1 MALNRMMYCSTQE
14 GYSANIGDG
23 VISQILDGG
32 ADRYRRSLKGVMH
45 TVNSRW
51 VVNESGY
58 QYLMAFYRVWAR
70 NPSQPFIAKLCVDNA
85 PVEDY
90 ECFFS
95 GSPTLSSKEAKVYT
109 VTATLKVKPLPVDEA
124 MDDLI
129 VGAGN
134 EAGDLSALM
143 NPLEKLVN
151 EDLPNALENFD
162 A

>member
-1 MALNRMMYCSTQE
+1 MALNRMKYCSTQQS
-14 GYSANIGDG
+14 YSANIGDG

-51 VVNESGY
+51 VVGEAGY
-58 QYLMAFYRVWAR
+58 QYMMAFYRVWAR

-95 GSPTLSSKEAKVYT
+95 GAPTLSSKLSGVYT
-109 VTATLKVKPLPVDEA
+109 VTATLKVKPLLVNIDL
-124 MDDLI
+124 DDI
-129 VGAGN
+129 IIGVGN
-134 EAGDLSALM
+134 EGGDLAKIL

-162 A
+162 G

>member
-1 MALNRMMYCSTQE
+1 MALNRLAYCSTQQ

-23 VISQILDGG
+23 VIAQSLDGG
-32 ADRYRRSLKGVMH
+32 ADRYRRSLKGVVH

-51 VVNESGY
+51 VVKEAGY

-70 NPSQPFIAKLCVDNA
+70 NPNQPFIAKLCVDSA
-85 PVEDY
+85 TVEDY

-95 GSPTLSSKEAKVYT
+95 GSPALSEKKGLVFI
-109 VTATLKVKPLPVDEA
+109 VTATLKVKPLVIPNG

-129 VGAGN
+129 VAVANGG
-134 EAGDLSALM
+134 GDLASLM

-151 EDLPNALENFD
+151 EDLPAALGD
-162 A
+162 L

>member
-14 GYSANIGDG
+14 GYSASIGDG
-23 VISQILDGG
+23 VMSQILDGG
-32 ADRYRRSLKGVMH
+32 ADRYRRSLKGVVH

-51 VVNESGY
+51 VVQESGY

-70 NPSQPFIAKLCVDNA
+70 NPSQPFIARLCVDNA

-95 GSPTLSSKEAKVYT
+95 GSPTLSSKEANVYT
-109 VTATLKVKPLPVDEA
+109 VTATLKVKPSPVDED

-134 EAGDLSALM
+134 EGGELAGIL

-151 EDLPNALENFD
+151 EDLPDALETYSG
-162 A
+162 

>member
-1 MALNRMMYCSTQE
+1 MALNRLKYCSTQQ

-32 ADRYRRSLKGVMH
+32 ADRYRKSLKGVMH

-51 VVNESGY
+51 VLGKAGY

-70 NPSQPFIAKLCVDNA
+70 NPSKPFIARLSVDDA
-85 PVEDY
+85 QFEDY

-95 GSPTLSSKEAKVYT
+95 GAPALAEIKALVYV
-109 VTATLKVKPLPVDEA
+109 VTATLKVKPLNTSKEVDEI
-124 MDDLI
+124 I
-129 VGAGN
+129 VEVGNAG
-134 EAGDLSALM
+134 GDLAKLL

-162 A
+162 G

>member
-23 VISQILDGG
+23 VMSQILDGG
-32 ADRYRRSLKGVMH
+32 ADRYRRSLKGVVH
-45 TVNSRW
+45 TVSSRW
-51 VVNESGY
+51 VVQESGY

-90 ECFFS
+90 ECFFN
-95 GSPTLSSKEAKVYT
+95 GAPTLSSKEADVYT
-109 VTATLKVKPLPVDEA
+109 VTATLKVKPLPVDED

-129 VGAGN
+129 VEVGN
-134 EAGDLSALM
+134 NGVDLASLL
-143 NPLEKLVN
+143 NPLEVLVN
-151 EDLPNALENFD
+151 EKLADALED
-162 A
+162 LDV

>member
-23 VISQILDGG
+23 VMSQVLDGG
-32 ADRYRRSLKGVMH
+32 ADRYRKSLKGVVH
-45 TVNSRW
+45 TVSSRW
-51 VVNESGY
+51 VVQESGY
-58 QYLMAFYRVWAR
+58 QYLIAFYYVWAR
-70 NPSQPFIAKLCVDNA
+70 NPSQPFIAKLCIDNA

-90 ECFFS
+90 ECFFN
-95 GSPTLSSKEAKVYT
+95 GSPTLSSKEANIYT
-109 VTATLKVKPLPVDEA
+109 VTANLKVKPLPRDDA

-134 EAGDLSALM
+134 EGGDLAGIL

-151 EDLPNALENFD
+151 EDLPDALEPYD
-162 A
+162 G

>member
-23 VISQILDGG
+23 VMSQILDGG
-32 ADRYRRSLKGVMH
+32 ADRYRRSLKGVVH
-45 TVNSRW
+45 TVSSRW
-51 VVNESGY
+51 VVNEAGY

-70 NPSQPFIAKLCVDNA
+70 NPSQPFIAQLCVDNA

-109 VTATLKVKPLPVDEA
+109 VTATLKVKPLSIDPN
-124 MDDLI
+124 MDDII
-129 VGAGN
+129 VSAGN
-134 EAGDLSALM
+134 SGSDLAKLF

-151 EDLPNALENFD
+151 EDLPDALEGFNG
-162 A
+162 

>member
-1 MALNRMMYCSTQE
+1 MALNRLKYCSTQQ

-51 VVNESGY
+51 VVGEAGY
-58 QYLMAFYRVWAR
+58 QYMMAFYRVWAR

-95 GSPTLSSKEAKVYT
+95 GAPTLSSKLSGIYT
-109 VTATLKVKPLPVDEA
+109 VTATLKVKPLLVNNDL
-124 MDDLI
+124 DDI
-129 VGAGN
+129 IIGVGNDG
-134 EAGDLSALM
+134 GDLAKLL

-151 EDLPNALENFD
+151 EDLPNALENLD
-162 A
+162 G

>member
-1 MALNRMMYCSTQE
+1 MALNRLKYCSTQQ

-32 ADRYRRSLKGVMH
+32 ADRYRKSLKGVMH

-51 VVNESGY
+51 VVGEAGY
-58 QYLMAFYRVWAR
+58 QYMMAFYRVWAR

-95 GSPTLSSKEAKVYT
+95 GAPTLSSKLSRFYT
-109 VTATLKVKPLPVDEA
+109 VTATLKVKPLAVSEDL
-124 MDDLI
+124 DDI
-129 VGAGN
+129 IIGVGN
-134 EAGDLSALM
+134 EGGDLASLL

-151 EDLPNALENFD
+151 EDLPNALENLD
-162 A
+162 G